1 MGDALDFGAAFR
13 GVAVL
18 RVAVD
23 FCFAFAIARS
33 VETYSKDTGAA
44 PARSGIKA

>member
-1 MGDALDFGAAFR
+1 LGDALGLGVAFR

-23 FCFAFAIARS
+23 FFFAFAIARS
-33 VETYSKDTGAA
+33 VET
-44 PARSGIKA
+44 